1 VNRRILR
8 SIVPCV
14 AVACFSMMAQ
24 SAPGPK
30 DTEKPLPPA
39 TPEQRLTSTNNLKMI
54 GLAMHNYHDTNGTFP
69 TNYMTKDGKPGLS
82 WRVALLPYMEEDKL
96 FREFKLD
103 EAWDSAHNAK
113 LIERIPKVYTSVR
126 GRAEKDQTFYQM
138 FAGDNTLLGAGKGI
152 RLQDTTDG
160 TSNTFMAVEGGKPV
174 VWTKPEDLTF
184 DGKQVPKLGGMFDG
198 DFHVVMGDGSVRLI
212 PKGIN
217 SDVIKA
223 AITRNGG
230 EVFDLIDAVENSKKK
245 E

>member
-1 VNRRILR
+1 MNRRILR

>member
-1 VNRRILR
+1 
-8 SIVPCV
+8 
-14 AVACFSMMAQ
+14 
-24 SAPGPK
+24 
-30 DTEKPLPPA
+30 
-39 TPEQRLTSTNNLKMI
+39 MI